1 MSRVTRTDPRLS
13 ESFDL
18 KTSADVNIDQLQDLA
33 KALGSKISAL
43 DLDGIVVRT
52 ADFAP
57 VPSRRT
63 ATSTRLLIEG
73 AILLVSR
80 NKIANVQSY
89 SGKVIGEILG
99 VPKRDLAGIGR
110 ELDTKRPDAVVA
122 AIALLT
128 ADG

>member
-1 MSRVTRTDPRLS
+1 
-13 ESFDL
+13 
-18 KTSADVNIDQLQDLA
+18 
-33 KALGSKISAL
+33 
-43 DLDGIVVRT
+43 
-52 ADFAP
+52 
-57 VPSRRT
+57 
-63 ATSTRLLIEG
+63 LIEG